1 VCVCVCVCVCV
12 NERKREGERE
22 RESERARERD
32 RLYFSIFCGGG
43 YFIGSGG
50 YTEIDNRALIEP

>member
-1 VCVCVCVCVCV
+1 V